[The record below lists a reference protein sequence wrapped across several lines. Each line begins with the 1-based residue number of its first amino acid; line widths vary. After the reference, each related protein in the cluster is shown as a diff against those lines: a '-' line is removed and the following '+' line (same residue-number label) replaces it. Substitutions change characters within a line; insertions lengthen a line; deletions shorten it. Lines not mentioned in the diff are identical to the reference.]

1 MGYHNHHA
9 IIVTAWDE
17 KYIKEAHG
25 KAIEIFGEPC
35 SEVVDSNIN
44 GYVSFFIA
52 PDGSK
57 EGWEDSTAGDNRR
70 EAFKTW
76 INKHDGYID
85 AVEIYYGGDEPDI
98 NGIEV
103 IQNLDEDA

>member
-17 KYIKEAHG
+17 KYIKETHE
-25 KAIEIFGEPC
+25 KAIEIFGETC
-35 SEVVDSNIN
+35 SEVVGSKIN

-57 EGWEDSTAGDNRR
+57 ESGEDSNAGNNRR
-70 EAFKTW
+70 DDFKRW
-76 INKHDGYID
+76 INKHDGCLD

-103 IQNLDEDA
+103 I

>member
-1 MGYHNHHA
+1 MGYYNHHA

-17 KYIKEAHG
+17 KYITDAHK
-25 KAIEIFGEPC
+25 KAIEIFNETC
-35 SEVVDSNIN
+35 SSVVESNIN

-57 EGWEDSTAGDNRR
+57 EGCKDSDDVNDRR
-70 EAFKTW
+70 EEFKKW
-76 INKHDGYID
+76 INNYDGYID
-85 AVEIYYGGDEPDI
+85 AVEIYYGGDEPDL

-103 IQNLDEDA
+103 IQNYDDA